1 VIGYIFGLLV
11 IYFGHGAHGMPAL
24 SALSSSKGSGR
35 VTAADP
41 ALGMD
46 LGAVALS
53 VAMLMGMNKR

>member
-1 VIGYIFGLLV
+1 
-11 IYFGHGAHGMPAL
+11 MPAL